1 MNLEGKKVAVL
12 GAGGSGL
19 AAAALALSCGASV
32 AAFDSG
38 DPEKLAGAVES
49 FSGIGVV
56 LTCGESALSPSASFD
71 LAVISPGI
79 DASWPIGRVFEEASE
94 ELIGEIEFAFRLSK
108 IPVIAITGTNGKTT
122 TTSLVAD
129 MLNGAGLKAIA
140 AGNIGIPYSDVVRSG
155 EPYDWI
161 VLEVSSFQ
169 LETIE
174 SFRPAIAIWMNF
186 APDHMDRYATLE
198 DYRAA
203 KLRIFENYGPE
214 CFAITKLEDGFTFDS
229 AVTFSAFS
237 GAGDYR
243 YEAGR
248 IQGPAGVAAFHFHS
262 CHLHGL
268 HNAEN
273 VMVALAV
280 ADRLGLDRE
289 KVTPPILAFRAPE
302 HRCEPVGEVDGVTYI
317 NDSKS
322 TNLHS
327 LKSALDGQEKP
338 VLLICG
344 GKDKGLDFSELND
357 SVSASVTQ
365 VICIGEIA
373 NSILSTWGDIVPCK
387 SATSLED
394 AVSLARSHAEPG
406 DIVLFSPGTSS
417 FDMFSGYTERG
428 NAFRDAVQQLAS

>member
-1 MNLEGKKVAVL
+1 
-12 GAGGSGL
+12 
-19 AAAALALSCGASV
+19 
-32 AAFDSG
+32 
-38 DPEKLAGAVES
+38 
-49 FSGIGVV
+49 
-56 LTCGESALSPSASFD
+56 
-71 LAVISPGI
+71 
-79 DASWPIGRVFEEASE
+79 
-94 ELIGEIEFAFRLSK
+94 
-108 IPVIAITGTNGKTT
+108 
-122 TTSLVAD
+122 
-129 MLNGAGLKAIA
+129 
-140 AGNIGIPYSDVVRSG
+140 
-155 EPYDWI
+155 
-161 VLEVSSFQ
+161 
-169 LETIE
+169 
-174 SFRPAIAIWMNF
+174 
-186 APDHMDRYATLE
+186 
-198 DYRAA
+198 
-203 KLRIFENYGPE
+203 
-214 CFAITKLEDGFTFDS
+214 
-229 AVTFSAFS
+229 
-237 GAGDYR
+237 
-243 YEAGR
+243 
-248 IQGPAGVAAFHFHS
+248 
-262 CHLHGL
+262 
-268 HNAEN
+268 
-273 VMVALAV
+273 MVALAV